1 LEGKEQLVRENAM
14 PTKVTV
20 SLDSEL
26 LARAKARARQ
36 RGVSVSGLVEE
47 SLRGALDVPLLPPL
61 NPEDLPPITR
71 SLWGALAGAEVDE
84 SDYWDYL
91 EEKHR

>member
-26 LARAKARARQ
+26 LARAKARARE
-36 RGVSVSGLVEE
+36 RGVSVSDLVQQGLEA
-47 SLRGALDVPLLPPL
+47 ALDAEPLPPL
-61 NPEDLPPITR
+61 KPEDLPPITR
-71 SLWGALAGAEVDE
+71 SLWGALKGAKIDE
-84 SDYWDYL
+84 SDYLDYL
-91 EEKHR
+91 EKKYR